1 MWVPIYGHT
10 ELVVIAPVSLGFQS
24 FKQHLW
30 SSRTYSTMP
39 KFLWTFKVLIKKPAN
54 TQIGCPF
61 YVTCVFSLA
70 TYIIILFVMNI
81 EGFHCNVILGINFL
95 F

>member
-1 MWVPIYGHT
+1 
-10 ELVVIAPVSLGFQS
+10 
-24 FKQHLW
+24 
-30 SSRTYSTMP
+30 MP

-70 TYIIILFVMNI
+70 TYIIILFVMNL
-81 EGFHCNVILGINFL
+81 EGFHCNVILGINFVL
-95 F
+95 TLYSLCFLCLYRCVFLTTRKFSSMIPFKI